1 MKSSFGNI
9 VLPADRL
16 DGLVRIGLM
25 QYADDLFK
33 GVVLFLFYEPTP

>member
-16 DGLVRIGLM
+16 DDLVRIGLM

-33 GVVLFLFYEPTP
+33 RCCAISVS